1 MKKAIGIIV
10 LGLLWCNNSF
20 AKEIILNCYKL
31 DPEVVQSRAEILAR
45 INGTKI
51 DSELDLQKK
60 ILHFDGN
67 KFDIV
72 SETQRKIVAKNNIKK
87 GKIIQESD
95 IIMLR
100 TKSKSALNAYDVSR
114 VIGKKAKKNFLIG
127 EAIKLK

>member
-1 MKKAIGIIV
+1 MKKFLGILV
-10 LGLLWCNNSF
+10 LGLLWCNVSF
-20 AKEIILNCYKL
+20 AEEIILNCYKL

-72 SETQRKIVAKNNIKK
+72 LETQRKIVAKKSNERITIDRYDGILVLDDESTTPVENIARYVCEIQKEEKK
-87 GKIIQESD
+87 
-95 IIMLR
+95 L
-100 TKSKSALNAYDVSR
+100 
-114 VIGKKAKKNFLIG
+114 F
-127 EAIKLK
+127 

>member
-1 MKKAIGIIV
+1 MIMQKFLGIIV
-10 LGLLWCNNSF
+10 LGLCLVCNNSF

-51 DSELDLQKK
+51 YSELDLQKK

-72 SETQRKIVAKNNIKK
+72 LETQRKIVAKKSNERITIDRYDGILVLDDESTTPVENIARYVCDIQKEEKK
-87 GKIIQESD
+87 
-95 IIMLR
+95 L
-100 TKSKSALNAYDVSR
+100 
-114 VIGKKAKKNFLIG
+114 F
-127 EAIKLK
+127 